1 MFLTKWV
8 LRLTIIW
15 LAQLEVVLNCNLNL
29 CRSLEREIRLK
40 HEASTWIRYVQQ
52 RSKPWNVFCI
62 QALEPN
68 SYGHRRE
75 IFIEKVFIVLHGYL
89 TNFLKKY
96 GNQIVPRFKRVILFK
111 AYERISVTLKVF
123 VLSPKTN
130 YNYVR
135 QFIGIQKMFHN
146 K

>member
-1 MFLTKWV
+1 M
-8 LRLTIIW
+8 
-15 LAQLEVVLNCNLNL
+15 
-29 CRSLEREIRLK
+29 
-40 HEASTWIRYVQQ
+40 
-52 RSKPWNVFCI
+52 FCI

-96 GNQIVPRFKRVILFK
+96 GNQIVLFK

>member
-89 TNFLKKY
+89 TNFLKNND
-96 GNQIVPRFKRVILFK
+96 NQIVLENRTDFC
-111 AYERISVTLKVF
+111 YLKTICIITENQ
-123 VLSPKTN
+123 LQLCSPIYWYSKN
-130 YNYVR
+130 VP
-135 QFIGIQKMFHN
+135 
-146 K
+146 

>member
-89 TNFLKKY
+89 TNFLKNND
-96 GNQIVPRFKRVILFK
+96 NQS
-111 AYERISVTLKVF
+111 YERIYETLRLF
-123 VLSPKTN
+123 VLSLKTN